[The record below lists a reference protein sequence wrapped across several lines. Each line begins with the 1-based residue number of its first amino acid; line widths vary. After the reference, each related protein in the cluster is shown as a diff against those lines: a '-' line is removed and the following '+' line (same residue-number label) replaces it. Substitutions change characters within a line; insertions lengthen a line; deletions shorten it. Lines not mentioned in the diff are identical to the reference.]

1 MAIDSKESVEVRL
14 TRFETAWEELAPDLS
29 FGGMTL
35 SEFTEAVKP
44 SFDARETL
52 QSLEAR
58 WEAAKRQMAQA
69 DSVSKEKM
77 ELVVNGVRAN
87 PAFGPDS
94 PFYRALGFTPK
105 SERRSGLT
113 RKVKPAATTSES
125 LPEAA

>member
-1 MAIDSKESVEVRL
+1 
-14 TRFETAWEELAPDLS
+14 
-29 FGGMTL
+29 MTL
-35 SEFTEAVKP
+35 SDFTESVKP

-58 WEAAKRQMAQA
+58 WEATKRQMAQA
-69 DSVSKEKM
+69 DNVSKEKM
-77 ELVVNGVRAN
+77 ELVVNGVRAT

-94 PFYRALGFTPK
+94 PLYRALGFTPK